1 MASRLELEETGAFAD
16 GEACCGAGCWEETV
30 VMATDEEGP
39 QPMYLTPP
47 LFSTFS
53 SMNGYCYGVSRSSK
67 GQPEYLDSI
76 HCHADH
82 KRHESDG
89 RDVEAQKS

>member
-30 VMATDEEGP
+30 VTATDEGP

-47 LFSTFS
+47 LFSTFL
-53 SMNGYCYGVSRSSK
+53 R
-67 GQPEYLDSI
+67 
-76 HCHADH
+76 
-82 KRHESDG
+82 
-89 RDVEAQKS
+89 

>member
-1 MASRLELEETGAFAD
+1 MASRLELEETSAFAD

-47 LFSTFS
+47 LFST
-53 SMNGYCYGVSRSSK
+53 Y
-67 GQPEYLDSI
+67 
-76 HCHADH
+76 
-82 KRHESDG
+82 
-89 RDVEAQKS
+89 